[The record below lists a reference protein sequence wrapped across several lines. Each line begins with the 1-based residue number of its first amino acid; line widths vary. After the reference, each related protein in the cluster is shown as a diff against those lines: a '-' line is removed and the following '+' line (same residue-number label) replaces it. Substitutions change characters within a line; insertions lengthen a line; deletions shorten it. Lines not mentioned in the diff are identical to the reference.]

1 MPLPIIAPV
10 IGALVWTFKS
20 RIGLFIASALA
31 WAGLTYG
38 TSKIVIQPTLDLIEA
53 KLQGMGSGGDLG
65 QAISAWMGVLQFD
78 VAVTMIMSAYATKM
92 AVGATKVFLA
102 KR

>member
-1 MPLPIIAPV
+1 MPLPIIGPV
-10 IGALVWTFKS
+10 ISALVWTFKS

-38 TSKIVIQPTLDLIEA
+38 TQKVLIQPTLDLIEA
-53 KLQGMGSGGDLG
+53 QAASVGGQGDLG
-65 QAISAWMGVLQFD
+65 GAILGWMGVLQFD
-78 VAVTMIMSAYATKM
+78 VAMTMIMSAFVTKM
-92 AVGATKVFLA
+92 GVSAAKVMLL